1 MSRGAAA
8 KRLSVLPDSAEVE
21 PRRSSVSPSSSE
33 SSAATDSARRQCVVC
48 FGTGLEV
55 VQGRGARR
63 CACREYEMRQGL
75 FEGARIPKRH
85 EASTFASYQPAKN
98 QASQML
104 AFQRAF
110 SLVREYPAAGRGLL
124 FAGPVGVGKTHLA
137 VAILRGLVEKGA
149 RCLFYEYGS
158 LLKEVQESY
167 SPVSRTSEASLL
179 AQVCR
184 AEVLV
189 LDELGASRPTEW
201 ALDTLAHVI
210 GSRYNDKRLTIFT
223 TNYTDT
229 RDNAAA
235 ETLED
240 RIGLRLRSRLF
251 EMCQTVVI
259 EGVDYRRRV
268 EKLGGM

>member
-21 PRRSSVSPSSSE
+21 PRRSSVFPSPSE
-33 SSAATDSARRQCVVC
+33 SSAATDSARRRCVVC
-48 FGTGLEV
+48 FGTGMEV
-55 VQGRGARR
+55 VRGRGARR
-63 CACREYEMRQGL
+63 CACREFEMRQSL
-75 FEGARIPKRH
+75 LEGARIPKRH
-85 EASTFASYQPAKN
+85 EASSFASFQPAKN
-98 QASQML
+98 QASQMWG
-104 AFQRAF
+104 FERAF
-110 SLVREYPAAGRGLL
+110 SLVREYPATERGLL

-137 VAILRGLVEKGA
+137 VAILRGLIEKGA
-149 RCLFYEYGS
+149 RCLFYECGS
-158 LLKEVQESY
+158 LLKEIQESY
-167 SPVSRTSEASLL
+167 DPVSRTSEASVL
-179 AQVCR
+179 AQVCQ

-189 LDELGASRPTEW
+189 LDELGASKPTEW

-210 GSRYNDKRLTIFT
+210 GRRYNDKRLTIFT

-229 RDNAAA
+229 RHAAA

-259 EGVDYRRRV
+259 EGEDYRRRF
-268 EKLGGM
+268 EKIDGV